1 MSRRVLLGD
10 LHAREPLISLRE
22 QSRKQRRPRSLTGF
36 IRDEVLA
43 NFERHMVQ
51 VPLLAM
57 DRDRIVRRV
66 GDAVWF
72 VVADNE
78 TVLAMQELH
87 HNLGE
92 TPVAVIEHADMPGP
106 RLGLENR
113 CEAVRRNQR
122 CRLAGFPSPI
132 ELVGDAAVIGLE
144 DLLNARLQSMT
155 NRE

>member
-1 MSRRVLLGD
+1 MRSWR
-10 LHAREPLISLRE
+10 IS
-22 QSRKQRRPRSLTGF
+22 S
-36 IRDEVLA
+36 A
-43 NFERHMVQ
+43 VQ

-72 VVADNE
+72 VVADDE

-87 HNLGE
+87 QNLGE
-92 TPVAVIEHADMPGP
+92 APVAVIEHADMPGP

-122 CRLAGFPSPI
+122 RRLAGFPSLI

-144 DLLNARLQSMT
+144 DLPNACELVTFAEADVSRHGRQLAQFGD
-155 NRE
+155 